1 MPFVAEHCENTKS
14 STVSCNQDRTPNYG
28 GRAKYTCFQRPMV
41 ACENKG
47 RNLCSCCQFTEDNL
61 WIYIY
66 GSSAP
71 NHPVC
76 IVQSCV
82 CEDTGQIVHSK
93 TQRWSR
99 ISRGEAD
106 HHPNDTAT
114 TVLSALDPDPTAM
127 LSERYMLLLILTG
140 VGKWV
145 AQHPETQ
152 HCADQHIT
160 VPSWIPS
167 DKRRSGSTL
176 PRLVPGRGQPST
188 P

>member
-1 MPFVAEHCENTKS
+1 MADGLSILVFNVLWSHVKTKDE
-14 STVSCNQDRTPNYG
+14 TYVHVVSLLRIT
-28 GRAKYTCFQRPMV
+28 F
-41 ACENKG
+41 E
-47 RNLCSCCQFTEDNL
+47 
-61 WIYIY
+61 YIY

-99 ISRGEAD
+99 IFRGEAD

-127 LSERYMLLLILTG
+127 LSERYMLLLVLTG

-160 VPSWIPS
+160 VPS
-167 DKRRSGSTL
+167 
-176 PRLVPGRGQPST
+176 
-188 P
+188 